1 MEAGKDLVPLLLSA
15 LALGSLLLWNFLIG
29 RLAYWTGAEQY
40 SSLGIAF
47 VVAWHVALVLS
58 LLSLS
63 LLGWR
68 LNSLRGVWIVCAVMA
83 VLDAVL
89 CGMRLGIADFHW
101 LELGA
106 ASLLIGIRYG
116 IGFAC
121 WIVFCGGW
129 SGLSLLKAG
138 AGALLVAGGA
148 YGAIDLL
155 GMAAAPLVP
164 FAFGCLSVASLVLLS
179 RYWSDAGARREVVTR
194 GFAEAKLPSL
204 VLVALLALAMQMVT
218 VTLPQLSEWGIS
230 TVVAGAMLFVLV
242 ALKAKVVADDV
253 AAYFFIVGL
262 VSALIGVI
270 LVLD

>member
-116 IGFAC
+116 IGFA
-121 WIVFCGGW
+121 
-129 SGLSLLKAG
+129 
-138 AGALLVAGGA
+138 
-148 YGAIDLL
+148 
-155 GMAAAPLVP
+155 
-164 FAFGCLSVASLVLLS
+164 
-179 RYWSDAGARREVVTR
+179 
-194 GFAEAKLPSL
+194 
-204 VLVALLALAMQMVT
+204 
-218 VTLPQLSEWGIS
+218 
-230 TVVAGAMLFVLV
+230 
-242 ALKAKVVADDV
+242 
-253 AAYFFIVGL
+253 
-262 VSALIGVI
+262 
-270 LVLD
+270 